1 MENNNNKVEWKRL
14 ISHFYMKKII
24 TISMNKS
31 SHWERTSFH
40 SLLFLAQITWRVR
53 RRRYL
58 NLIVSRLFEMKRRDV
73 WRQSISRLCIICQ
86 SHSSTDR
93 RLTSYAGISLSDLR
107 CEVKREIHVNF
118 KRNKASPFSPRLSR
132 SCWAKN
138 DWLLGFPKVQSA
150 KLRESP
156 VMQTLVVHVAYFA
169 CRWSWNYL
177 RRRHQPQRQSNTC

>member
-1 MENNNNKVEWKRL
+1 MFLLEL
-14 ISHFYMKKII
+14 
-24 TISMNKS
+24 NKS

-58 NLIVSRLFEMKRRDV
+58 ILIVSRLFEMKRRDV
-73 WRQSISRLCIICQ
+73 WRQSISSLCIICQ
-86 SHSSTDR
+86 SHSSLDR
-93 RLTSYAGISLSDLR
+93 GLTSYAGISLSDLR
-107 CEVKREIHVNF
+107 CEVERGKSMQISKETKRVP
-118 KRNKASPFSPRLSR
+118 SVQDSC

-138 DWLLGFPKVQSA
+138 DWLLGLPKVQSA